1 MKLEPSSSRIGN
13 LLTRSTDL
21 RACLRWAGT
30 WRPSKWEG
38 LRVGMMKTKL
48 PSVNPRRTRWCRK
61 SVNQFL
67 KSSSSKTLVRE
78 DTSIFGITTTTV
90 DKEHA
95 TTTVDKEHATTTV
108 DKEHATTT
116 VDKEHATTTVYMQ
129 TQLTSATSL
138 QLFQL

>member
-1 MKLEPSSSRIGN
+1 
-13 LLTRSTDL
+13 
-21 RACLRWAGT
+21 
-30 WRPSKWEG
+30 
-38 LRVGMMKTKL
+38 MKTKL

-95 TTTVDKEHATTTV
+95 TTIVY
-108 DKEHATTT
+108 KEHATTT
-116 VDKEHATTTVYMQ
+116 VDKEHATTTVYKEH
-129 TQLTSATSL
+129 ATTTVDKEHAITTVDKEHTTTTVDKEHTTVTCIYVDTTHFCNKFATVPTVTVDSL
-138 QLFQL
+138 HYYQILNL